1 MAEADTA
8 PRPATPYDRIGGK
21 ANIAQMVERFYD
33 LMDSDPA
40 YAELRA
46 MHAPDLTPMRGSLTD
61 FLMAWMGGP
70 RDWFEQRP
78 GACMMSA
85 HKSVGVTRETAE
97 QWVSAMR
104 RAAEDTLDDPTF
116 VDAMVDAFQQMSMGM
131 ARNAG

>member
-1 MAEADTA
+1 MAEAETIA
-8 PRPATPYDRIGGK
+8 PPATPYDRIGGK
-21 ANIAQMVERFYD
+21 AVIAQMVERFYD
-33 LMDSDPA
+33 LLDSDPA
-40 YAELRA
+40 FAKLRA

-104 RAAEDTLDDPTF
+104 RAAEETLDDPAF

>member
-104 RAAEDTLDDPTF
+104 RAAEDTLDDPAF

>member
-8 PRPATPYDRIGGK
+8 TRPATPYDRIGGK
-21 ANIAQMVERFYD
+21 AAIAQMVERFYD
-33 LMDSDPA
+33 LMADNPA

-46 MHAPDLTPMRGSLTD
+46 LHAPDLTPMRGSLTD

-85 HKSVGVTRETAE
+85 HKSIAVTRETAD